1 MSRESSKTGFTDV
14 LLVQTMGIAVQFMGF
29 MKASLI
35 LITSLCLI
43 SCAPA
48 KSSYFG
54 EGTFVGVTPS
64 GEEIRFANLGKDQI
78 ALNVYSPDCVPCW
91 KEIPALNLLHAEI
104 QNKFPNKALFMVVD
118 PYQIVPD
125 VTDELPFGQVYQL
138 AKDRMNLE
146 IKNRNIQVPI
156 VFMKKPFRVKEGGL
170 VTGTPETLLFETNPL
185 RLYYNFLGSISE
197 LTNKEEIQKDSKFQF
212 FRYQFGME
220 SI

>member
-1 MSRESSKTGFTDV
+1 
-14 LLVQTMGIAVQFMGF
+14 

-35 LITSLCLI
+35 LTVSLCLI

-48 KSSYFG
+48 KSSQFG
-54 EGTFVGVTPS
+54 EESWVGLTAS
-64 GEEIRFANLGKDQI
+64 GAEISFSRLEKEEI

-104 QNKFPNKALFMVVD
+104 ETRFPSKVLYMVVD

-125 VTDELPFGQVYQL
+125 ITDERPFGEVYKL
-138 AKDRMNLE
+138 AKERME
-146 IKNRNIQVPI
+146 SEVKNRKIQVPI
-156 VFMKKPFRVKEGGL
+156 VFMKPPFRVKEGGL
-170 VTGTPETLLFETNPL
+170 ITGTPETMLFVTKPM

-197 LTNKEEIQKDSKFQF
+197 QTSVDAIRKDAKFNF

-220 SI
+220 SL

>member
-1 MSRESSKTGFTDV
+1 
-14 LLVQTMGIAVQFMGF
+14 MGF

-35 LITSLCLI
+35 LFICLCLI

-54 EGTFVGVTPS
+54 EGTFVGVSAS
-64 GEEIRFANLGKDQI
+64 GEEITFSNLEKDQI

-91 KEIPALNLLHAEI
+91 KEIPALNLLYSEI
-104 QNKFPNKALFMVVD
+104 QNKFPDKALYMVVD

-125 VTDELPFGQVYQL
+125 ITDELPFGQVYQL
-138 AKDRMNLE
+138 ARERMNLE
-146 IKNRNIQVPI
+146 IKNRNIQVPV

-170 VTGTPETLLFETNPL
+170 VTGTPETLLFETKPM

-197 LTNKEEIQKDSKFQF
+197 LSNKESIEKDPKFNF

>member
-1 MSRESSKTGFTDV
+1 
-14 LLVQTMGIAVQFMGF
+14 MGF

-35 LITSLCLI
+35 LFVSLCLI

-48 KSSYFG
+48 KTSYFG
-54 EGTFVGVTPS
+54 ETSFVGVTIS
-64 GEEIRFANLGKDQI
+64 GEEISFATLAKEHI

-91 KEIPALNLLHAEI
+91 KEIPALNLLHSEI
-104 QNKFPNKALFMVVD
+104 QKKFPEKVIYMVVD

-138 AKDRMNLE
+138 AKERMNVE

-170 VTGTPETLLFETNPL
+170 VTGTPETLLFETKPL

-197 LTNKEEIQKDSKFQF
+197 LTTKEAIEKDPKFNF

>member
-1 MSRESSKTGFTDV
+1 
-14 LLVQTMGIAVQFMGF
+14 

-35 LITSLCLI
+35 LTVSLCLI

-54 EGTFVGVTPS
+54 EESWVGLTTTGAEIS
-64 GEEIRFANLGKDQI
+64 FSRLEKEEI

-104 QNKFPNKALFMVVD
+104 QSRFPSKALFMIVD

-125 VTDELPFGQVYQL
+125 ITEDRPFGEVYKL
-138 AKDRMNLE
+138 AKERMENE
-146 IKNRNIQVPI
+146 VKNRKILVPI
-156 VFMKKPFRVKEGGL
+156 VFMKPPFRVKEGGL
-170 VTGTPETLLFETNPL
+170 ITGTPETMLFVTKPM

-197 LTNKEEIQKDSKFQF
+197 QVSADLIRKDAKFNF

-220 SI
+220 SL

>member
-1 MSRESSKTGFTDV
+1 
-14 LLVQTMGIAVQFMGF
+14 MGMDRQNIGF

-35 LITSLCLI
+35 LIISLCLI

-48 KSSYFG
+48 KTSYFG
-54 EGTFVGVTPS
+54 EGSFVGVMAT
-64 GEEIRFANLGKDQI
+64 GEEIQFASLEKDQI

-91 KEIPALNLLHAEI
+91 KEIPALNLLHAEL
-104 QNKFPNKALFMVVD
+104 QNKYPSKAIYMVVD

-125 VTDELPFGQVYQL
+125 VTDELPFGKVYQM
-138 AKDRMNLE
+138 AKERMESE
-146 IKNRNIQVPI
+146 IKNRKIQLPI
-156 VFMKKPFRVKEGGL
+156 VYMKQPFRVKEGGL
-170 VTGTPETLLFETNPL
+170 VTGTPETLLFETKPL

-197 LTNKEEIQKDSKFQF
+197 QTTKDTIEKDPKFNF

>member
-1 MSRESSKTGFTDV
+1 
-14 LLVQTMGIAVQFMGF
+14 MGF

-35 LITSLCLI
+35 LTVSLCLI

-54 EGTFVGVTPS
+54 EESWVGLTAS
-64 GEEIRFANLGKDQI
+64 GAEISFSQLEKEEI

-104 QNKFPNKALFMVVD
+104 ESQFPSKALYMVVD

-125 VTDELPFGQVYQL
+125 ITDDRPFGEVYKL
-138 AKDRMNLE
+138 AKERME
-146 IKNRNIQVPI
+146 IEVKNRKIQVQI
-156 VFMKKPFRVKEGGL
+156 VFMKRPFHVKEGGL
-170 VTGTPETLLFETNPL
+170 ITGTPETLLFVTKPM
-185 RLYYNFLGSISE
+185 RLYYNFLGAISE
-197 LTNKEEIQKDSKFQF
+197 QMSMDVIRKDPKFNF

-220 SI
+220 SL

>member
-1 MSRESSKTGFTDV
+1 
-14 LLVQTMGIAVQFMGF
+14 MGF

-35 LITSLCLI
+35 LIVSLCLI

-54 EGTFVGVTPS
+54 EESWS
-64 GEEIRFANLGKDQI
+64 GLTVSGAEISFSKLEKEEI

-104 QNKFPNKALFMVVD
+104 ESRFPTKALYMVVD
-118 PYQIVPD
+118 PYQIVSD
-125 VTDELPFGQVYQL
+125 VTDERPFGEVYQL
-138 AKDRMNLE
+138 AKIRME
-146 IKNRNIQVPI
+146 TEVKNRKIQVPI
-156 VFMKKPFRVKEGGL
+156 VFMKPPFHVKEGGL
-170 VTGTPETLLFETNPL
+170 ITGTPETMLFVTKPM

-197 LTNKEEIQKDSKFQF
+197 QTSIDVIRKEAKFNF

-220 SI
+220 SL

>member
-1 MSRESSKTGFTDV
+1 
-14 LLVQTMGIAVQFMGF
+14 MGF

-35 LITSLCLI
+35 LFISLCLI

-54 EGTFVGVTPS
+54 EGTFVGVSAS
-64 GEEIRFANLGKDQI
+64 GEEIIFANLEKDQI

-91 KEIPALNLLHAEI
+91 KEIPALNLLHSEI
-104 QNKFPNKALFMVVD
+104 QNKFPNKVLFMVVD

-125 VTDELPFGQVYQL
+125 ITDELPFGQVYQL
-138 AKDRMNLE
+138 AKERMNLE

-170 VTGTPETLLFETNPL
+170 VTGTPETLLFETKPL

-197 LTNKEEIQKDSKFQF
+197 LSNKESIEKDPKFNF